1 MIFDVILILAGFV
14 LINLGVVSTVV
25 MTGGITEYLFLA
37 GGGTF
42 MLGLGLSLANWS

>member
-14 LINLGVVSTVV
+14 LINLGVISAVV

-37 GGGTF
+37 GGSAF
-42 MLGLGLSLANWS
+42 MFELGLSLANWS